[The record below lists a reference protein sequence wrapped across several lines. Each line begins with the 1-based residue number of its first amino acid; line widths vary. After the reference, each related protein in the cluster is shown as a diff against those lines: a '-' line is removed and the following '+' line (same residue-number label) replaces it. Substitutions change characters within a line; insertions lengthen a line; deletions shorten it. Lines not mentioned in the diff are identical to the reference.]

1 MTETQRSPISSW
13 PLTQQQTRTV
23 LASIGV
29 DLEAAPVRCDLRRV
43 LGVVLLRD
51 LYGATVVGPMRRV
64 DAVLALCGV
73 DTVDCTAT
81 T

>member
-1 MTETQRSPISSW
+1 MTQRSPISTW

-51 LYGATVVGPMRRV
+51 LYGATVVGPMRHV

-73 DTVDCTAT
+73 DTVDLSAT

>member
-1 MTETQRSPISSW
+1 MTQNETISSW
-13 PLTQQQTRTV
+13 PLTPEQTRTV

-51 LYGATVVGPMRRV
+51 LYGATVVGPMRHV
-64 DAVLALCGV
+64 DAVLRLCGV

>member
-1 MTETQRSPISSW
+1 MTQSETISSW
-13 PLTQQQTRTV
+13 PLTQQQTRSV

-29 DLEAAPVRCDLRRV
+29 DLDAAPVRCDLRRV

-51 LYGATVVGPMRRV
+51 RYGATVVGPMRHV
-64 DAVLALCGV
+64 DAVLARCGV
-73 DTVDCTAT
+73 DTVDTQAT

>member
-1 MTETQRSPISSW
+1 MSETISSW

-29 DLEAAPVRCDLRRV
+29 DLDVAPVRCDLRRV

-51 LYGATVVGPMRRV
+51 LYGATVVGPMRHV
-64 DAVLALCGV
+64 DAVLTLCGV
-73 DTVDCTAT
+73 ATVDLSAT